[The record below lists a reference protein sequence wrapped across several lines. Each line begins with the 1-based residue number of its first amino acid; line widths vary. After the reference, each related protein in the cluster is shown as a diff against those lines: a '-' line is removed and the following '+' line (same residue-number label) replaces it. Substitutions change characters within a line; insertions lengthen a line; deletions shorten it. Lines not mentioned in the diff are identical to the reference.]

1 MQNDNFL
8 IPKEKKN
15 DKKDEEQK
23 TEQDDLEVILTE
35 QVRKLHLQVRQKDQ
49 IISAMKETILSQTEV
64 PQASENP
71 SESTDT
77 NGSETIKKVLP
88 QKISQ
93 LFEQDQESSAL
104 SRQQIGQLIEMIK
117 SPDQIEEG

>member
-64 PQASENP
+64 P
-71 SESTDT
+71 
-77 NGSETIKKVLP
+77 
-88 QKISQ
+88 
-93 LFEQDQESSAL
+93 
-104 SRQQIGQLIEMIK
+104 
-117 SPDQIEEG
+117 